1 MIVLKITNASDV
13 VAANIGRFLE
23 RLTPDGFDQS
33 KIEDIVIDRLVENLK
48 AEGIKGEVAA
58 FKGLDLQE
66 DNLVIHDHLKLRR
79 RKSI

>member
-58 FKGLDLQE
+58 FKGLDLN
-66 DNLVIHDHLKLRR
+66 DDDLVIHDHLKLRR

>member
-23 RLTPDGFDQS
+23 RLTPDDFDQS

-58 FKGLDLQE
+58 FKGLDLN
-66 DNLVIHDHLKLRR
+66 DDDLVIHDQLKLRR